1 MNEIHKSDLYID
13 DYLDKIFLLEKSI
26 GAKTT
31 YKILEPFP
39 VDTEDS
45 LSIQKAAK
53 TIADFVGLNNLV
65 FIVAKTKQ
73 KSNVGGYIELNN
85 NENEVFIE
93 ISDNISKSQNAVLA
107 VLAHEITHKYMQI
120 NAISC
125 GTGPL
130 LEYENEIL
138 TDITSIFLGFGKL
151 MLNGYEIVKESVNIV
166 NYTRETIKIG
176 YLNKKQIAFVYRLIC
191 AMRKIPKND
200 MLSGLSS
207 EAISEI
213 SDCYCYEE
221 DYFNQEFHN
230 NKFQNELVESLI
242 NYIQTLQDELNQI
255 NRHLELIKTE
265 YINKTETF
273 LDIKQQNLKNFYND
287 LRTLNQYDTYDP
299 CLIYLITIK
308 NRRKIEQMKIKLS
321 QEISDAN
328 NVKLNLNTI
337 TKLDEKKRTKKSFLK
352 KIFNKVLRN

>member
-321 QEISDAN
+321 QEISDAKE
-328 NVKLNLNTI
+328 VKQNLNTI
-337 TKLDEKKRTKKSFLK
+337 TKLDEKKRTKRSFLK

>member
-273 LDIKQQNLKNFYND
+273 LDIKLQNLKNFYND

-321 QEISDAN
+321 QEISDAKE
-328 NVKLNLNTI
+328 VKQNLNTI

>member
-221 DYFNQEFHN
+221 YYFNQEFHN

-242 NYIQTLQDELNQI
+242 NYI
-255 NRHLELIKTE
+255 K
-265 YINKTETF
+265 
-273 LDIKQQNLKNFYND
+273 
-287 LRTLNQYDTYDP
+287 P
-299 CLIYLITIK
+299 CK
-308 NRRKIEQMKIKLS
+308 MN
-321 QEISDAN
+321 
-328 NVKLNLNTI
+328 
-337 TKLDEKKRTKKSFLK
+337 
-352 KIFNKVLRN
+352 

>member
-1 MNEIHKSDLYID
+1 MNEVPKSDLYSD
-13 DYLDKIFLLEKSI
+13 DYLDKIFLLEKRI

-53 TIADFVGLNNLV
+53 VIADFVGLNNLV

-120 NAISC
+120 NASSC

-151 MLNGYEIVKESVNIV
+151 MLNGCEIVKETMNIDH
-166 NYTRETIKIG
+166 YTRETIKIG

-230 NKFQNELVESLI
+230 DKYRNELVESLI
-242 NYIQTLQDELNQI
+242 NHIQTLQNELNQI

-273 LDIKQQNLKNFYND
+273 LDIKQQNLKNFY
-287 LRTLNQYDTYDP
+287 
-299 CLIYLITIK
+299 IMI
-308 NRRKIEQMKIKLS
+308 
-321 QEISDAN
+321 
-328 NVKLNLNTI
+328 
-337 TKLDEKKRTKKSFLK
+337 
-352 KIFNKVLRN
+352 

>member
-255 NRHLELIKTE
+255 NRHLEIIKTE

-273 LDIKQQNLKNFYND
+273 LDLKLQNLKNFYND

>member
-1 MNEIHKSDLYID
+1 
-13 DYLDKIFLLEKSI
+13 I

-321 QEISDAN
+321 QEISDAKE
-328 NVKLNLNTI
+328 VKQNLNTI

>member
-1 MNEIHKSDLYID
+1 
-13 DYLDKIFLLEKSI
+13 
-26 GAKTT
+26 
-31 YKILEPFP
+31 
-39 VDTEDS
+39 
-45 LSIQKAAK
+45 
-53 TIADFVGLNNLV
+53 
-65 FIVAKTKQ
+65 
-73 KSNVGGYIELNN
+73 
-85 NENEVFIE
+85 
-93 ISDNISKSQNAVLA
+93 
-107 VLAHEITHKYMQI
+107 MQI

-255 NRHLELIKTE
+255 NRHLEIIKTE

-273 LDIKQQNLKNFYND
+273 LDLKLQNLKNFYND

-321 QEISDAN
+321 QEISDAKE
-328 NVKLNLNTI
+328 VKQNLNTI

>member
-321 QEISDAN
+321 QEISDAKE
-328 NVKLNLNTI
+328 VKQNLNTI